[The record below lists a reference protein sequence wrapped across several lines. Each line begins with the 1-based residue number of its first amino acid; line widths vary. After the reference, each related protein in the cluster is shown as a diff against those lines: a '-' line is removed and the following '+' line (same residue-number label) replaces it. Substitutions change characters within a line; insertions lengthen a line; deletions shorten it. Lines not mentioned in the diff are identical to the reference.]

1 MCDADNSGCGSVMAD
16 GMTVIRLLLE
26 SILHPSMGSGKLPM
40 LIRVEG
46 SSDQTNN
53 LGQNESPFLWESNLE
68 WMGRS

>member
-16 GMTVIRLLLE
+16 GMTVIRLLLK
-26 SILHPSMGSGKLPM
+26 SILHPSMGSGKLPR

-53 LGQNESPFLWESNLE
+53 LG
-68 WMGRS
+68 